1 MINISPLVDHLIE
14 SFQCLPGVG
23 PKTAQRMVFY
33 LLERDRDAG
42 EILSE
47 SLKKALKQV
56 GNCRKC
62 RIFSESELCNIC
74 SNHKRDSMTICIVE
88 SVADVFAIEHSNNY
102 LGRYFVLHGHLSPID
117 NIGPDQLGLENLFEL
132 VKTEGITEMILAT
145 NSTLEGEATSN
156 YIFESLK
163 DIKTLQIT
171 RLALGVPL
179 GGELEYVDGGT
190 LMHAFSGRVNLKDR
204 K

>member
-1 MINISPLVDHLIE
+1 MIIISPLVDHLIE

-42 EILSE
+42 EILSG
-47 SLKKALKQV
+47 SLKKALQQV

-117 NIGPDQLGLENLFEL
+117 NIGPDQLGLKNLFEL

-190 LMHAFSGRVNLKDR
+190 LMHAFSGRVNFKDR

>member
-190 LMHAFSGRVNLKDR
+190 LMHAFSGRVNFKDR

>member
-1 MINISPLVDHLIE
+1 MIIISPLVDHLIE

>member
-1 MINISPLVDHLIE
+1 MNGGATDVPVDMAALYGGYRHLLLALPDHGRDPLRFRSD
-14 SFQCLPGVG
+14 
-23 PKTAQRMVFY
+23 
-33 LLERDRDAG
+33 
-42 EILSE
+42 
-47 SLKKALKQV
+47 
-56 GNCRKC
+56 
-62 RIFSESELCNIC
+62 
-74 SNHKRDSMTICIVE
+74 KRDLL
-88 SVADVFAIEHSNNY
+88 ARRRLQD
-102 LGRYFVLHGHLSPID
+102 LHRR
-117 NIGPDQLGLENLFEL
+117 IGPDQLGLENLFEL

-190 LMHAFSGRVNLKDR
+190 LMHAFSGRVNFKDR

>member
-56 GNCRKC
+56 GNCIKC

-74 SNHKRDSMTICIVE
+74 SSHKRDSMTICIVE

-102 LGRYFVLHGHLSPID
+102 LGGYFVLHGHLSPID

-156 YIFESLK
+156 YIFESVK

>member
-47 SLKKALKQV
+47 SLKKALTQV

-74 SNHKRDSMTICIVE
+74 SSHKRDSMTICIVE

-102 LGRYFVLHGHLSPID
+102 LGGYFVLHGHLSPID

-132 VKTEGITEMILAT
+132 VKAEGITEMILAT

-156 YIFESLK
+156 YIFESVK

-190 LMHAFSGRVNLKDR
+190 LMHAFSGRTNLKDR